1 MEQVSPKNYRIHL
14 IPDLTNFSFTGSV
27 RLLVEAATAIE
38 ALLLNILDLEI
49 LSCNV
54 KQNND
59 WVQCAFEMHVEKEEL
74 QVLLPH
80 KISGAITI
88 KIRYEGRINDKMA
101 GFYRSQYTHSGE
113 TEYIAVTQF
122 EESDARRA
130 FPCMD
135 HPAKK
140 ATFDIIMDV
149 NEDLVAISNGAVAR
163 ETLLDNGKKRVTFE
177 QTPIMSTYLVF
188 LGVGKFEFTRDTE
201 DPRVRVTTLPGMKPY
216 ARFGLEFGRKALA
229 FNEAYYGIPYPLP
242 KMDLIAIPDFAFGA
256 MENWGAITFRE
267 NLLLHYPE
275 ITSKSGE
282 ERICEVIAHEIAHQW
297 FGNLVTPADWK
308 YLWLNESF
316 ATYFGNGVV
325 AHYYPQWETWQQ
337 FLLTNTGNA
346 MARDALLENFAIEIP
361 GGEHV
366 IINVSTAPIIYSKGG
381 SILRQIEGYIG
392 AENFQKGLQ
401 NYLQTYAYANAA
413 SHNLWEAFEQ
423 VSAEP
428 IGNMM
433 KSWIEQAGFPMISV
447 KKQGDRLQLAQQR
460 FSYLPADFEQNW
472 QVPITIRFFAG
483 AEETERITF
492 LMNSTRHEIEFPEQ
506 ADAYKLNDRQTGFY
520 IVRYQDDE
528 NLHDLGQRV
537 GNQFLSPEDRW
548 GLQNDLFS
556 LCKRG
561 DIPFTDYLNFL
572 AFYQDENA
580 FLPLV
585 SISNNLQHA
594 YLVMGAENKEKIS
607 SIVRPW
613 FEKILQQ
620 IGFKPHPDEKHTTA
634 ILREQL
640 LWHAALSGSKN
651 AIEFA
656 GNQYS
661 EWIQD
666 KPVHPDIMKSVL
678 QIAAL
683 NGNEKTFTRLDQ
695 RFALS
700 QIEHERMNILVAL
713 GCFKDRGLLKST
725 LQYIL
730 DVVPARNKFVPV
742 VAMASNPYA
751 LPLLWD
757 WYVSNLEQIEKF
769 HPMMY
774 ERVVA
779 SIVPTAGMDN
789 PQEVKEFFENY
800 MQKTDRAKDVI
811 KLSLEKLEINMRMRA
826 ANEGHDL
833 I

>member
-1 MEQVSPKNYRIHL
+1 MQEVMPQNYRIHL
-14 IPDLTNFSFTGSV
+14 IPDLKNFTFAGKVT
-27 RLLVEAATAIE
+27 LLVGAPDEID
-38 ALLLNILDLEI
+38 ALGLNILDLEI
-49 LSCNV
+49 SDCAV
-54 KQNND
+54 EQNED
-59 WVQCAFEMHVEKEEL
+59 WVECKFETDEEKEEL
-74 QVLLPH
+74 HILLPQ
-80 KISGAITI
+80 KMRGDIRI
-88 KIRYEGRINDKMA
+88 KICYEGQINDKMA
-101 GFYRSQYTHSGE
+101 GFYRSQYTHLGK
-113 TEYIAVTQF
+113 TQYIAVTQF

-140 ATFDIIMDV
+140 ATFDVIMDV
-149 NEDLVAISNGAVAR
+149 DKDLVAISNGAIDR
-163 ETLLDNGKKRVTFE
+163 ETPLDDGKKRVTFE
-177 QTPIMSTYLVF
+177 QTPKMSTYLVF
-188 LGVGKFEFTRDTE
+188 FGVGKFEFTRDTE
-201 DPRVRVTTLPGMKPY
+201 DPRVRVATLPGMKPY
-216 ARFGLEFGRKALA
+216 ATFGLEFGRKSLA
-229 FNEAYYGIPYPLP
+229 FSENYYGIPYPLP

-337 FLLTNTGNA
+337 FLWGSTGSA

-366 IINVSTAPIIYSKGG
+366 VINVSTAPIIYSKGG

-392 AENFQKGLQ
+392 PENFQKGLQ
-401 NYLQTYAYANAA
+401 NYLKTYAYANAA
-413 SHNLWEAFEQ
+413 SQNLWEAFEQ
-423 VSAEP
+423 VSAKP

-447 KKQGDRLQLAQQR
+447 KKQGNKLQLSQQR
-460 FSYLPADFEQNW
+460 FSYLPSDSEQNW

-483 AEETERITF
+483 AAETERVIF
-492 LMNSTRHEIEFPEQ
+492 LMKSTRHEIQLPQQ
-506 ADAYKLNDRQTGFY
+506 ADAYKLNDQQTGFY
-520 IVRYQDDE
+520 IVHYQDPE
-528 NLHDLGQRV
+528 NLAALGQRV
-537 GNQFLSPEDRW
+537 GDRSLSPEDRW

-561 DIPFTDYLNFL
+561 DIPFTEYLDFL

-594 YLVMGAENKEKIS
+594 YLVMGAEKQEKIS
-607 SIVRPW
+607 SLVYPW

-620 IGFKPHPDEKHTTA
+620 IGFEPDPDEKHTTA

-640 LWHAALSGSKN
+640 LWHTAMSGSQS

-656 GNQYS
+656 RDQFAG
-661 EWIQD
+661 WMQD
-666 KPVHPDIMKSVL
+666 QPVHPDIMKSVL
-678 QIAAL
+678 QIAAFA
-683 NGNEKTFTRLDQ
+683 GNQQTFTQLDH
-695 RFALS
+695 RFQQS
-700 QIEHERMNILVAL
+700 QVEHERMNILVAL
-713 GCFKDRGLLKST
+713 GCFKDKISLQNA

-730 DVVPARNKFVPV
+730 DKVPARNKFVPV

-751 LPLLWD
+751 IPLLWD

-769 HPMMY
+769 HPMLY

-779 SIVPTAGMDN
+779 SIVPTAGMAN
-789 PQEVKEFFENY
+789 PQEVKDFFENY
-800 MQKTDRAKDVI
+800 MQKTDKARDVI
-811 KLSLEKLEINMRMRA
+811 RLSLEKLEINLRMRA
-826 ANEGHDL
+826 AN
-833 I
+833 